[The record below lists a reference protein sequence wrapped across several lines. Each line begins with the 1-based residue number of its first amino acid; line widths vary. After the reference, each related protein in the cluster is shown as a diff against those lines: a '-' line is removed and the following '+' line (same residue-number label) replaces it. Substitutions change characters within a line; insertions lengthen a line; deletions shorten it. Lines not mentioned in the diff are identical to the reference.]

1 MLGEFSPLA
10 DACKAKGLNGEK
22 RYYYVFFIA
31 TKEEERGKGL
41 CPAMMKQVSSSSH
54 SCSSLYFG
62 YI

>member
-10 DACKAKGLNGEK
+10 DACKAKGLKGEK

-41 CPAMMKQVSSSSH
+41 CPAMIKQVSFLSYLH
-54 SCSSLYFG
+54 PSLHLG
-62 YI
+62 DL